1 MCPDP
6 LHYHQSVLIPD
17 LNDQTMLVALDVKDD
32 SVVGQEVRAPIS
44 LPDVMRGSPV
54 LPFDVDLPRVE
65 LASGVG
71 MFLLVRLEDWQAQD
85 SHAGGSGGMVR
96 RIL

>member
-6 LHYHQSVLIPD
+6 LHYHQSVPIPD

-85 SHAGGSGGMVR
+85 SHEGGSGGMVR